1 MRFASKRQGSP
12 DWLKFHN
19 IDYLTNDTPRV
30 HSIFKCHT
38 PSPLADR
45 HHLHPLVER
54 KVPIKDARCP
64 HVPAAC
70 RRDATAS
77 MSIPRNSVFRHRID
91 QILPMENEKPG
102 KDDDDGADDDL
113 GVGNIAEENEAQYN
127 RPDKQAVLQRS

>member
-1 MRFASKRQGSP
+1 MRFASKRQGSS

-19 IDYLTNDTPRV
+19 IDYLIFGLLKAG
-30 HSIFKCHT
+30 SISKCAT

-45 HHLHPLVER
+45 HHLYPLVKH
-54 KVPIKDARCP
+54 KVPIKDACRP
-64 HVPAAC
+64 HVSADC

-102 KDDDDGADDDL
+102 KDDDDRADDDL
-113 GVGNIAEENEAQYN
+113 GIGNIAEEKEAQYN
-127 RPDKQAVLQRS
+127 RPDK